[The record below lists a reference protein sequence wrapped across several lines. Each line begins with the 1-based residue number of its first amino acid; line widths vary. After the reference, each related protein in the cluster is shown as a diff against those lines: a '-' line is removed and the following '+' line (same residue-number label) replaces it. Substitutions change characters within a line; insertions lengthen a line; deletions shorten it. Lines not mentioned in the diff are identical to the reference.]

1 MMTGFIPC
9 LYNSFSFTPANL
21 EGGNII
27 CYDIKSRANNNS
39 SNVTK
44 NNRIDD
50 VGEIVL
56 DSISPSLPKRLPEPI
71 FINKMPNSSD
81 SDVSIDSDTAGTE
94 TDSQIDSEPEP
105 EPESDNN
112 PSLAVNQIVIFH
124 PNDIRQYSININET
138 KCADSILWCLYIMMN
153 RYEKFEMIDNYYT
166 ESNRFKFELIELL
179 RQNKPIL
186 KANKLIL
193 SALEESLV
201 HKPFITLET
210 LHAVV
215 VCKSISVYIVQDRKY
230 YDVVSGGGCHGT
242 TFILEKIKGKYVL
255 YDPPQPLIVK
265 YVTYVQENYWRMES
279 ISAPIRP
286 LSAYKLQD
294 LIDISI
300 KLGLEVVTKIPGKFG
315 SIGTE
320 KRKTKPELY
329 ESICRYV

>member
-21 EGGNII
+21 DGGNII
-27 CYDIKSRANNNS
+27 CYDIKSRTNNNI
-39 SNVTK
+39 V
-44 NNRIDD
+44 D
-50 VGEIVL
+50 VGKNVYTEL
-56 DSISPSLPKRLPEPI
+56 DTPSLPKRLPEPI
-71 FINKMPNSSD
+71 FITNTPNASDSEESSD
-81 SDVSIDSDTAGTE
+81 ADADADAITDASISSDTE
-94 TDSQIDSEPEP
+94 TIIDLNADAAA
-105 EPESDNN
+105 DNV
-112 PSLAVNQIVIFH
+112 PSSSVNQIVTFH
-124 PNDIRQYSININET
+124 PNDIRKYINET
-138 KCADSILWCLYIMMN
+138 KCDDSILWSLYIMIN
-153 RYEKFEMIDNYYT
+153 GYENFELIDNYYT

-186 KANKLIL
+186 KANKLKIT
-193 SALEESLV
+193 ALEESLV

-215 VCKSISVYIVQDRKY
+215 VCKSISLYIIQDRKY
-230 YDVVSGGGCHGT
+230 YDVVGGGCDGT

-265 YVTYVQENYWRMES
+265 YVTYVKENYWRMES

-286 LSAYKLQD
+286 ISAYKLQD
-294 LIDISI
+294 LIDIST

>member
-27 CYDIKSRANNNS
+27 CYDIKSRANHNS

-81 SDVSIDSDTAGTE
+81 SEESSDTDAS
-94 TDSQIDSEPEP
+94 TDPDPYLDP
-105 EPESDNN
+105 DLDTGADNV
-112 PSLAVNQIVIFH
+112 PLPAVNQIVIFH
-124 PNDIRQYSININET
+124 PNDIRKYSININET

-230 YDVVSGGGCHGT
+230 YDVVSGGGCDGT

-279 ISAPIRP
+279 ISAPIRS